1 MSSMDRRKFLG
12 VVGAGTAAV
21 SAATIS
27 TAALFTANTA
37 TPRPARGPGTP
48 SGYPSNSDPGPA
60 HSACP
65 LVPQLSAWW
74 TLMIGMTVSTA

>member
-21 SAATIS
+21 SAVTIS

-37 TPRPARGPGTP
+37 TPRPARGPGTLAFRAET
-48 SGYPSNSDPGPA
+48 GLPGA
-60 HSACP
+60 S
-65 LVPQLSAWW
+65 
-74 TLMIGMTVSTA
+74 